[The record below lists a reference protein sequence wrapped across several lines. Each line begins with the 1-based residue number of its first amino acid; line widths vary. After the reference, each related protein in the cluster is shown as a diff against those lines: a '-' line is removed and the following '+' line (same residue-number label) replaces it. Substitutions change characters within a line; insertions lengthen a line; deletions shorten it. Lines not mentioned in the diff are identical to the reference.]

1 MKLLVQLINDVMQD
15 AFNDAEKRQ
24 AFDDA
29 VKAMNAY
36 QEITN
41 FLKKYYPDNEIII
54 PTEVY
59 KK

>member
-15 AFNDAEKRQ
+15 AFNNAEKRQ
-24 AFDDA
+24 AFDDS

-54 PTEVY
+54 STEVY

>member
-15 AFNDAEKRQ
+15 AFNNAEKRQ
-24 AFDDA
+24 AFDDS
-29 VKAMNAY
+29 VKAMNAH

-54 PTEVY
+54 STEVY

>member
-15 AFNDAEKRQ
+15 AFNNAEKRQ

-29 VKAMNAY
+29 VAAMNAY
-36 QEITN
+36 QEITR
-41 FLKKYYPDNEIII
+41 FLKKHYPDNEIII

>member
-1 MKLLVQLINDVMQD
+1 MKLLVQLINDIMQES
-15 AFNDAEKRQ
+15 FNDSERRK
-24 AFDDA
+24 AFDDS

-54 PTEVY
+54 STEVY